1 MTGGPAEPAV
11 PEPDIPE
18 PAVPEPDVHEPA
30 VPERSARRRWLP
42 RRDPLAAVLI
52 GVLTLLLGFAIAVQ
66 VRAVG
71 DDEVLA
77 AAREEDLVRILDELG
92 AREQRLRDQIADQR
106 GELRELNSSDGRS
119 SNALEAARSRAEAI
133 GILTG
138 TVAAEGPGLVM
149 TIRDPGDDVQVTDLV
164 DAIQELRGAGAETM
178 QLDGVR
184 IGVSSA
190 VTGTPGALEVD
201 GQAVEAPYEFVV
213 IGSPQDMA
221 TAMNIPG
228 GVVPTITSHGGSV
241 TIDQFDSVEV
251 DALRRLDRPQ
261 YASPDADD

>member
-1 MTGGPAEPAV
+1 MAEPPGSEPAEPS
-11 PEPDIPE
+11 PGTEPP
-18 PAVPEPDVHEPA
+18 
-30 VPERSARRRWLP
+30 ARRRRLF

-52 GVLTLLLGFAIAVQ
+52 GVLTLLLGFAFAVQ

-71 DDEVLA
+71 DDDVLA
-77 AAREEDLVRILDELG
+77 SAREEDLVRILDELG
-92 AREQRLRDQIADQR
+92 AREQRLRAQIADQR
-106 GELRELNSSDGRS
+106 SELRELNNSDGRS

-138 TVAAEGPGLVM
+138 TIAAEGPGLVM

-178 QLDGVR
+178 QIDGVR
-184 IGVSSA
+184 VGLDTS
-190 VTGTPGALEVD
+190 VTGAAGALEVD
-201 GQAVEAPYEFVV
+201 GEPVEAPYEFVV

-228 GVVPTITSHGGSV
+228 GVVPSITSLGGSV
-241 TIDQFDSVEV
+241 TIDQFDSVVV
-251 DALRRLDRPQ
+251 DALRPLDRPQ
-261 YASPDADD
+261 YASPDETDD